1 MIKVGKFQAKDLEGP
16 LCAYAA
22 GPLPNHYV
30 NKHKLAC
37 WVLRDMLPSWQP
49 ASPQEWSTPTG
60 PVVDCKLMSE
70 PSKNPKNTQL
80 SLT

>member
-37 WVLRDMLPSWQP
+37 WVLRDMLPS
-49 ASPQEWSTPTG
+49 
-60 PVVDCKLMSE
+60 
-70 PSKNPKNTQL
+70 
-80 SLT
+80 